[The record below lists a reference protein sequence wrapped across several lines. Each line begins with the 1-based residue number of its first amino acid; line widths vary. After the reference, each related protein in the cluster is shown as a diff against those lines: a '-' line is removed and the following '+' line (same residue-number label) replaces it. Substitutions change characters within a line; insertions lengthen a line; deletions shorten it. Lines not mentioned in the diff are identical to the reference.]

1 MLINY
6 NLKDLD
12 KLSADFFNATGV
24 DLDILDENLT
34 LLKQNPTNSNPY
46 CNLIQTSKKGKKDC
60 RFSDDMIIKKCK
72 ETGEPQMHMC
82 HAGLIDVAI
91 PIKHEDII
99 IGYIV
104 LGQIK
109 NHKDFSS
116 IVHKVVGSPISL
128 KKLEK
133 CYNELKFFDVDRIR
147 SVVTIAMIL
156 AKHILLDNIITL
168 KSNKNIERVVSYIN
182 DNLETNLTVS
192 KIAEAVNL
200 SKSTLY
206 SILNNHFNCTVNEY
220 INRKRVE
227 KSMKLLMDTDLT
239 VDEIAQKSGFSSM
252 SYYSKT
258 FKKIH
263 GVSPLKFRKHQHFL
277 K

>member
-1 MLINY
+1 MFINY

-24 DLDILDENLT
+24 ALNILDENLM
-34 LLKQNPTNSNPY
+34 LLNQNTVNSNPY
-46 CNLIQTSKKGKKDC
+46 CNLLQSTKKGKKDC
-60 RFSDDMIIKKCK
+60 NYSDEIIIKKCK
-72 ETGEPQMHMC
+72 ETGESQMHMC
-82 HAGLIDVAI
+82 HAGLVDVAI
-91 PIKHEDII
+91 PIKHEQII

-109 NHKDFSS
+109 NQRAFSS
-116 IVHKVVGSPISL
+116 IAHKLTESNISI

-133 CYNELKFFDVDRIR
+133 SYNSLEYFDIDKIQ
-147 SVVTIAMIL
+147 SIVTIATIL

-168 KSNKNIERVVSYIN
+168 KSNKNIERIVNYIN
-182 DNLETNLTVS
+182 DNLETNMTVS
-192 KIAEAVNL
+192 KISEAVNL

-206 SILNNHFNCTVNEY
+206 SILSNHFNCTVNEY
-220 INRKRVE
+220 INKKRIE

-239 VDEIAQKSGFSSM
+239 IDEIAQKSGFSSM

-263 GVSPLKFRKHQHFL
+263 GVSPLKFRKHQHFT